1 MNIFCACCFRG
12 IHERRAVLSSWH
24 DEGFGNEQQF
34 RTWVKKEHV
43 AVTNVREITACHYIH
58 ISVLVGSQVKLKT
71 TSYFKTAERKLLVLK
86 MLEVTGS
93 YLGSTNGNDLTSFSK
108 LNLEV
113 FLYLM
118 ALLVMRRRAPIHEK
132 RLQEVLFIKADETIS
147 IVGLELW
154 EYSPSSAV
162 EVPNNITKVCFAIHD
177 SCLCK

>member
-1 MNIFCACCFRG
+1 M
-12 IHERRAVLSSWH
+12 
-24 DEGFGNEQQF
+24 
-34 RTWVKKEHV
+34 
-43 AVTNVREITACHYIH
+43 
-58 ISVLVGSQVKLKT
+58 KLKT

-93 YLGSTNGNDLTSFSK
+93 CLGSTNGNDLTSFSK

-132 RLQEVLFIKADETIS
+132 RLQEVLFTKADETIS